1 MKVLTIREPWVCF
14 IRQGIKT
21 TETRSRK
28 TNYRGELYIHTG
40 LKTDIV
46 PTELRK
52 QYDPAESFPGTIC
65 LKCILSDCILM
76 DAEYIDKIKCESRND
91 YLCGDFKVGRYARI
105 LTDVQEVPPI
115 TARGKLGLWNYNIE
129 ESNVYDRQ
137 SDTKTEWKRRKG
149 IS

>member
-65 LKCILSDCILM
+65 PDLDRCAGSTSDNRPGEIGLM
-76 DAEYIDKIKCESRND
+76 ELQY
-91 YLCGDFKVGRYARI
+91 
-105 LTDVQEVPPI
+105 
-115 TARGKLGLWNYNIE
+115 
-129 ESNVYDRQ
+129 
-137 SDTKTEWKRRKG
+137 
-149 IS
+149 

>member
-1 MKVLTIREPWVCF
+1 MIPPNLFRE
-14 IRQGIKT
+14 
-21 TETRSRK
+21 
-28 TNYRGELYIHTG
+28 
-40 LKTDIV
+40 
-46 PTELRK
+46 
-52 QYDPAESFPGTIC
+52 
-65 LKCILSDCILM
+65 
-76 DAEYIDKIKCESRND
+76 
-91 YLCGDFKVGRYARI
+91 RYARI